1 MLVFQERGKA
11 EYPMKNLLE
20 QGREPTTNSDPHKAS
35 TPRLE
40 PRPHCWEA
48 SALTYSHHATLAPQG
63 GVRGKIKLSIE
74 FHNGRHTNVACWQG
88 FKEPQC

>member
-1 MLVFQERGKA
+1 MLVFQERGKP
-11 EYPMKNLLE
+11 EYPEKNLLE
-20 QGREPTTNSDPHKAS
+20 QWREPTTNSDAHKAS
-35 TPRLE
+35 TLGFE
-40 PRPHCWEA
+40 PGPHCWEA
-48 SALTYSHHATLAPQG
+48 SALTHSHYATLAPQG